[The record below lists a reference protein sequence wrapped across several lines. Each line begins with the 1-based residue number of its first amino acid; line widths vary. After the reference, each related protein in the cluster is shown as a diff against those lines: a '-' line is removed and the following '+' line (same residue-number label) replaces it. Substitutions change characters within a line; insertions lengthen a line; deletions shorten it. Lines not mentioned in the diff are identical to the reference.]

1 MSPSFAPPQLGE
13 DRRLRWLGRAG
24 RVNWRGREFAL
35 PAGMLGQIGAAFG
48 ASRRPRGCASSL

>member
-24 RVNWRGREFAL
+24 RVNRRGREFAL